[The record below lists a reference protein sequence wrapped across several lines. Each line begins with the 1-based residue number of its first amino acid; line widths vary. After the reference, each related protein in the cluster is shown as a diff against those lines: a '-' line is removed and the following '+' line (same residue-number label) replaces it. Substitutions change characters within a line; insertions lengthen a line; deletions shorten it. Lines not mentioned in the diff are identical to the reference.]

1 VAGVTQQK
9 IDLNHTGPLEWM
21 DDPFWD
27 KASTDGR
34 FCIRGQR
41 VGDKVE
47 YVVWRMGADG
57 RVIPRWL
64 GVTSTFAEAA
74 ELAENARGEKP
85 PSINLLWKVADE
97 KGR

>member
-1 VAGVTQQK
+1 
-9 IDLNHTGPLEWM
+9 
-21 DDPFWD
+21 
-27 KASTDGR
+27 
-34 FCIRGQR
+34 

-47 YVVWRMGADG
+47 YVVWRMGVDG

-64 GVTSTFAEAA
+64 GMTSTFAEAA

-85 PSINLLWKVADE
+85 PSINLLWKVANE